1 MASCN
6 VGLSAVYDIMQKN
19 DQLQLFMA
27 SGVIVK
33 DSFKG
38 QTLNEAKLLQLDRR
52 FYRWFTA
59 VDYKGNLR
67 LNC

>member
-6 VGLSAVYDIMQKN
+6 VGLPAVYDITQRN

-33 DSFKG
+33 DCFKG
-38 QTLNEAKLLQLDRR
+38 QTLNEPKLLQLDRG
-52 FYRWFTA
+52 FYSWFTA
-59 VDYKGNLR
+59 VDCKENL
-67 LNC
+67 

>member
-1 MASCN
+1 
-6 VGLSAVYDIMQKN
+6 MQKN

-38 QTLNEAKLLQLDRR
+38 QTLNEAKLLQLDRG

-67 LNC
+67 LNCW